1 VICSSTDTIR
11 KAHMTL
17 VIFQLLV
24 KKDHGDI
31 VGIVP
36 ETICVT
42 ESLYIYILYIIY
54 IIHNT

>member
-1 VICSSTDTIR
+1 
-11 KAHMTL
+11 MTL

-42 ESLYIYILYIIY
+42 ESLYIYIYIYIYIYYIYYII
-54 IIHNT
+54 